1 MLWVTIARYSHA
13 GKVCSGDYLY
23 QNPTEW
29 ELYSLY
35 MIKAGTWLE
44 FYAMG
49 SWIIT
54 IIMVTILG
62 VSEAQR
68 IDLLPLVNEKSH

>member
-1 MLWVTIARYSHA
+1 
-13 GKVCSGDYLY
+13 
-23 QNPTEW
+23 
-29 ELYSLY
+29 